1 MAPEEEFNYHHKR
14 VLMLC
19 GPPGTGKSTMAKVL
33 AQHCGYRAQ
42 EVNASDVRSGVEL
55 VDLIKNSLQMNS
67 HFEKDNKES
76 KKPTCLILDEIDGAL
91 GGGGSST
98 DGQARGLKM
107 VADYLTKAIEAAE
120 KINQG
125 KKPQEMANSDEEDKE
140 PEEAKKSHLSF
151 KR

>member
-33 AQHCGYRAQ
+33 AQHCGYRPQ

-67 HFEKDNKES
+67 HFETNVDS
-76 KKPTCLILDEIDGAL
+76 KKPVCLILDEIDGAL

-98 DGQARGLKM
+98 DG
-107 VADYLTKAIEAAE
+107 
-120 KINQG
+120 
-125 KKPQEMANSDEEDKE
+125 
-140 PEEAKKSHLSF
+140 
-151 KR
+151 